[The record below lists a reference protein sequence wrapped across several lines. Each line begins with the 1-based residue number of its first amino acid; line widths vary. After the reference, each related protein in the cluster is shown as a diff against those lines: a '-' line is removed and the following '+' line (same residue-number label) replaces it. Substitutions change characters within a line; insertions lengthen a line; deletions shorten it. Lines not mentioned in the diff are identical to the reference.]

1 MVKNF
6 SNLSDSEIVKL
17 DKDSIYL
24 GNLFTVELN
33 LDLPKQGKMG
43 STITWVSHSERFLK
57 SDGKINR
64 PEYGMGNRTVK
75 LVATIEYGS
84 ASDTREFD
92 VTILE
97 RERPNVIISIRDV
110 QVTTSIG
117 VAPELPGIVITIN
130 DDDTFSTSAVVWD
143 KIDSSKYAQTGSFTV
158 EGKVDKCDIKA
169 KAVVN
174 VTDAPMAA
182 KSYKA
187 AVAAAVPFALSQVS
201 LFRSL
206 FTENRDRHHE
216 FLLSQDLDS
225 MLYNFRDAADLDTKN
240 AQPMLGW
247 DAPDCNLKGH
257 TTGHFMSALAQAYA
271 STGDE
276 EFKKRIDYMITEL
289 GKCQDAMAASGKFKP
304 GFLSGYSEEQFD
316 KLEEFTTYPNIWAP
330 YYTLHKIFA
339 GLLDCYELA
348 ENKQA
353 LEIADK
359 LGHWVYN
366 RLSRLSREHLNKM
379 WAMYIAGEYGG
390 MNDVLSRLYGITG
403 KEEFLTAA
411 KYFDND
417 HLFIPAYE
425 NVDTLGGIHANQH
438 IPAIVGALK
447 TYEVAGEDY
456 YYHVSRNFWKAVVGH
471 HIYNIGGTGSGEM
484 FKPRDMIAK
493 YLNDRTAETC
503 ATYNMLKLTRGL
515 FAFEPEAEYMDYYEK
530 AMYNHIA
537 PSQDHSAPNGGSTY
551 FMPLRPGATKRFDT
565 TGNTCCHGTGLENH
579 TKYQDTIYFHSADN
593 SALYV
598 NLYIPSVLTWKE
610 KGFVVTQTGDY
621 LTDNA
626 VSLTIEGSGKL
637 DIKLRV
643 PYWVEKGFNVKIN
656 GEEQSIEAKPGSY
669 VTLSRDWA
677 NGDRIDIDMPFT
689 FRIEPAPDDKSV
701 VSIFYGPLT
710 LAGIKEDD
718 SFIEIDLG
726 GKHISEVIKPTDNPL
741 VFDLNGIEL
750 IPHNDIEEK
759 PYHAYFKLKQ

>member
-1 MVKNF
+1 MVKNIN
-6 SNLSDSEIVKL
+6 NLSDAERVRL
-17 DKDSIYL
+17 DKESIYL

-33 LDLPKQGKMG
+33 LDLPKEGRYG
-43 STITWVSHSERFLK
+43 STITWVSHNERYLK
-57 SDGKINR
+57 SDGKISR

-75 LVATIEYGS
+75 LVATITYGS

-97 RERPNVIISIRDV
+97 KERPYVIIGIRDV
-110 QVTTSIG
+110 HVTTSIG
-117 VAPELPGIVITIN
+117 VPPELPGIVITTN
-130 DDDTFSTSAVVWD
+130 DDGTFSTAAVTWD
-143 KIDSSKYAQTGSFTV
+143 KIDSSSYAQTGSFTV
-158 EGKVDKCDIKA
+158 EGTIEKCDIRAKAYVTVTDKPMPKVEYKKA
-169 KAVVN
+169 KA
-174 VTDAPMAA
+174 
-182 KSYKA
+182 Y
-187 AVAAAVPFALSQVS
+187 AVPFSLWDVS
-201 LFRSL
+201 LSKSL
-206 FTENRDRHHE
+206 FTENRDRHHQ

-225 MLYNFRDAADLDTKN
+225 LLYNFRDAAGLDTKN
-240 AQPMLGW
+240 AKPMLGW

-257 TTGHFMSALAQAYA
+257 TTGHFLSALAQAYA

-276 EFKKRIDYMITEL
+276 EFKKRIDYMISEL

-316 KLEEFTTYPNIWAP
+316 KLEEFTPYPTIWAP

-348 ENKQA
+348 GNKQA
-353 LEIADK
+353 LDIAVK
-359 LGHWVYN
+359 LGYWVYN
-366 RLSRLSREHLNKM
+366 RLSRLSKEHRNKM
-379 WAMYIAGEYGG
+379 WKMYIAGEYGG
-390 MNDVLSRLYGITG
+390 MNDVMARLYGITG
-403 KEEFLTAA
+403 EEKFLTTA

-417 HLFIPAYE
+417 HLFIPMHE

-438 IPAIVGALK
+438 IPQIVGALK
-447 TYEVAGEDY
+447 TYEVAGEEY
-456 YYHVSRNFWKAVVGH
+456 YFHVAKNFWKAVTGH

-484 FKPRDMIAK
+484 FKPKDQIAK
-493 YLNDRTAETC
+493 FLNDRTAETC

-530 AMYNHIA
+530 ALYNHIA

-551 FMPLRPGATKRFDT
+551 FMPLRPGAQKKFDVY
-565 TGNTCCHGTGLENH
+565 GNTCCHGTGLENH
-579 TKYQDTIYFHSADN
+579 TKYQDTIYFRSADN

-598 NLYIPSVLTWKE
+598 NLYIPSVLTWKDR
-610 KGFVVTQTGDY
+610 GFVITQSGDY
-621 LTDNA
+621 LADNS

-643 PYWVEKGFNVKIN
+643 PYWVEKGFHVKIN
-656 GEEQSIEAKPGSY
+656 GEAQQLDAKPGSY
-669 VTLSRDWA
+669 VTLSREWA
-677 NGDRIDIDMPFT
+677 SGDRIDIDMPFT
-689 FRIEPAPDDKSV
+689 FRLEPTPDDESV

-710 LAGIKEDD
+710 LAGLKEDD

-741 VFDLNGIEL
+741 VFDLNGIPL
-750 IPHNDIEEK
+750 VPHNDIEERH
-759 PYHAYFKLKQ
+759 YHAYFKLKQ